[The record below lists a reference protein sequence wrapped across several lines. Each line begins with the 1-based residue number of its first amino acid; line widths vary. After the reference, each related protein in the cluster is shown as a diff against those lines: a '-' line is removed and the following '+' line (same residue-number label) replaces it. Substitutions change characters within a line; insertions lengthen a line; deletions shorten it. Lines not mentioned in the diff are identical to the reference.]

1 MIELFE
7 KIKEKLENNENIN
20 KIEYQNN
27 RIILEDDE
35 YFYKLS
41 DNYLNNYEIIQINK
55 INLEIYHIFSINI
68 ISFEER
74 EEILYDIISNYL
86 IKLLDY

>member
-7 KIKEKLENNENIN
+7 KIKEKLENNENID

-27 RIILEDDE
+27 IIILEDDE

-41 DNYLNNYEIIQINK
+41 DNYINNYEIIQIDK
-55 INLEIYHIFSINI
+55 INLEIYHIFSINR

-86 IKLLDY
+86 KELFDY